1 MGSHSAVRWV
11 IAIVLVLGIVA
22 MLAWRRNGPGV
33 GDRFPDESMGRVT
46 VVIPVEDAAV
56 GVI

>member
-1 MGSHSAVRWV
+1 V
-11 IAIVLVLGIVA
+11 IAIVVVLGIVA

-46 VVIPVEDAAV
+46 IVMPVEVLGAR
-56 GVI
+56 

>member
-1 MGSHSAVRWV
+1 MSSHSAVRWV

-33 GDRFPDESMGRVT
+33 GDRFPDRSMGRVT
-46 VVIPVEDAAV
+46 MVVPLE
-56 GVI
+56 GSGTR